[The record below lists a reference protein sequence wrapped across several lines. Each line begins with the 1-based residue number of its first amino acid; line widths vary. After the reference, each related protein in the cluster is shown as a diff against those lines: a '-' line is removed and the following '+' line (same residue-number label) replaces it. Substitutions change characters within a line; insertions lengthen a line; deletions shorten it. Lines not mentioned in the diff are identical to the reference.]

1 VEPKEILAGHDVSRE
16 KSRLRQAQVPG
27 KTDSVVDAFRFVR
40 RPHSERCAPR
50 WNFLAIVT
58 PHSSGVAKYLKD
70 NSKNGGCSRKR
81 ALDSARNFAGGK
93 LFLSQ
98 GKDKLGRGREAATSQ
113 TIAPSGWR
121 GRDAGSFRC
130 PQTSRDATTAISILF
145 LKSPVRT
152 AARNCDL
159 PE

>member
-1 VEPKEILAGHDVSRE
+1 MTSLGKSPDCGKPKC
-16 KSRLRQAQVPG
+16 PG
-27 KTDSVVDAFRFVR
+27 KRIRSWMLFASLDGLTANVARRDGTSWQSCHSPFVR
-40 RPHSERCAPR
+40 ELS
-50 WNFLAIVT
+50 I
-58 PHSSGVAKYLKD
+58 SMIIQ
-70 NSKNGGCSRKR
+70 KNGGCSRKR
-81 ALDSARNFAGGK
+81 PLDSARNFAGGK

>member
-1 VEPKEILAGHDVSRE
+1 MELLGNP
-16 KSRLRQAQVPG
+16 
-27 KTDSVVDAFRFVR
+27 
-40 RPHSERCAPR
+40 
-50 WNFLAIVT
+50 VT
-58 PHSSGVAKYLKD
+58 PHSFGELSI
-70 NSKNGGCSRKR
+70 SMIIQKNGGCSRKR

-98 GKDKLGRGREAATSQ
+98 GKDKLGRGREAATIQ